1 MVKPGSEF
9 YKYVKG
15 KIEASNI
22 LASSSDKTRDTKYE
36 NTTRFLGHLLQY
48 LGKKMVL

>member
-9 YKYVKG
+9 YQYVKA

-22 LASSSDKTRDTKYE
+22 LASSSDKKKYTKYE

-48 LGKKMVL
+48 LGKMMA